1 MSLPPL
7 FPSPPPP
14 PFFSARDRLASASAG
29 TAAGDLGVAGGEE
42 EGERCCCCCFC
53 CCSCCSC
60 SPSGEAEVEEIFA
73 EAISPDDALS
83 AAASGVGGACRPV
96 WDLACRFVSFR
107 CRFIFPFDS
116 GKRVSERGLERA
128 KYQGR
133 RKGEVSLSR
142 RARSSHPSICRRREG
157 SSWEKRHEPC
167 SPSLSTRSSSTGRS
181 VRQERPQA
189 PRVDCERG
197 FRVE

>member
-1 MSLPPL
+1 MSFPPL

-42 EGERCCCCCFC
+42 EGERCCCCFC

-96 WDLACRFVSFR
+96 WDLACRFVS
-107 CRFIFPFDS
+107 
-116 GKRVSERGLERA
+116 
-128 KYQGR
+128 
-133 RKGEVSLSR
+133 LSFYF
-142 RARSSHPSICRRREG
+142 SI
-157 SSWEKRHEPC
+157 
-167 SPSLSTRSSSTGRS
+167 
-181 VRQERPQA
+181 
-189 PRVDCERG
+189 
-197 FRVE
+197 

>member
-1 MSLPPL
+1 MALMGNALMGGACLPARTGGAFGGLIAGGPASDIGAAACADIVVAPITADAAAARPRARPRSRKSSPRRSRPTTL
-7 FPSPPPP
+7 CRRPPP
-14 PFFSARDRLASASAG
+14 ASAG
-29 TAAGDLGVAGGEE
+29 PAGL
-42 EGERCCCCCFC
+42 
-53 CCSCCSC
+53 
-60 SPSGEAEVEEIFA
+60 SGTW
-73 EAISPDDALS
+73 
-83 AAASGVGGACRPV
+83 PV
-96 WDLACRFVSFR
+96 VSFR
-107 CRFIFPFDS
+107 CRFIFTFDS